1 MYISDEARNSAFK
14 TLWKEEDFSYLA
26 ILYCDAN
33 GDIGYIPIK
42 TDNTLIYIQHEAWP
56 KIDNV
61 RFKSLDNLL
70 DAQESNGF
78 KQIPG
83 EMDSIELP
91 WSSYPDLPTT
101 LQEQLNEPGM
111 FMLDR
116 LYRFQFQFNGY
127 APGPSAFPISVDG
140 DSVYLKKGLISAMD
154 EIRFADIDSL
164 IKASA
169 TYGGEGRILDWN
181 VNNSRAR
188 IPKITWQ
195 H

>member
-1 MYISDEARNSAFK
+1 MYTPDEARNSAFK
-14 TLWKEEDFSYLA
+14 ILWEEEDFSYLA

-33 GDIGYIPIK
+33 GDIGYTPIK
-42 TDNTLIYIQHEAWP
+42 TDNTLIHIEHEAWP
-56 KIDNV
+56 NIDQV
-61 RFKSLDNLL
+61 RFNSLESLL
-70 DAQESNGF
+70 DALESNGF
-78 KQIPG
+78 KQVPG

-116 LYRFQFQFNGY
+116 RYKFQFKFDAF

-140 DSVYLKKGLISAMD
+140 DSVYLQKGLISAMD
-154 EIRFADIDSL
+154 EIRFANIDSL
-164 IKASA
+164 IKALG
-169 TYGGEGRILDWN
+169 TYGDNGRVLDWN
-181 VNNSRAR
+181 ISNRLVRT
-188 IPKITWQ
+188 PKITWQ

>member
-1 MYISDEARNSAFK
+1 MYVPDEARNSAFK
-14 TLWKEEDFSYLA
+14 TLWKEENLSYLA

-33 GDIGYIPIK
+33 GDIGYTPIK
-42 TDNTLIYIQHEAWP
+42 TDNTLIYIEHEEWP
-56 KIDNV
+56 NIDHV
-61 RFKSLDNLL
+61 RFKSLDSLL
-70 DAQESNGF
+70 DALESNGF
-78 KQIPG
+78 KQVPG
-83 EMDSIELP
+83 MMDSIGLP

-116 LYRFQFQFNGY
+116 LFKFQFQFNGY

-140 DSVYLKKGLISAMD
+140 DSVYLQKGLISAMD

-164 IKASA
+164 IKASS
-169 TYGGEGRILDWN
+169 TYGDNGRILDWYI
-181 VNNSRAR
+181 NNSLVRT
-188 IPKITWQ
+188 PKITWQ

>member
-14 TLWKEEDFSYLA
+14 TLWKEKGFSYLA

-42 TDNTLIYIQHEAWP
+42 TDNALIHIQHEEWP
-56 KIDNV
+56 EVDNF

-70 DAQESNGF
+70 EALESNGF
-78 KQIPG
+78 KQVPG
-83 EMDSIELP
+83 KMDSIELP
-91 WSSYPDLPTT
+91 WSSHPDLPTT

-140 DSVYLKKGLISAMD
+140 DSVYLSKGLISAMD
-154 EIRFADIDSL
+154 EIRFTDIDSL
-164 IKASA
+164 IKALA
-169 TYGGEGRILDWN
+169 TYGDEGRILDWS
-181 VNNSRAR
+181 VNNSHAR
-188 IPKITWQ
+188 IPKIKWQ
-195 H
+195 R